1 MRLSRGIAGCSW
13 PAFVLAAM
21 CCSVAAAQNPIPVVV
36 PIVAD
41 TAAPI
46 IIKAVKPKTTNG
58 LARFQGTVMHA
69 NIAEI
74 TVRAK
79 DNELSIRSFSLSQ
92 PAADKMQKIIDKG
105 GYQFGDKVT
114 VFYDPSNL
122 KAVKIKGK
130 ASRPI

>member
-1 MRLSRGIAGCSW
+1 MRSRRRIALHYLPAFAIAAIGCSIT
-13 PAFVLAAM
+13 
-21 CCSVAAAQNPIPVVV
+21 AAQD
-36 PIVAD
+36 PIVIAPIVVD
-41 TAAPI
+41 TAVPLVV
-46 IIKAVKPKTTNG
+46 KAVKPKTTNG
-58 LARFQGTVMHA
+58 LAKFEGFVMHA

-79 DNELSIRSFSLSQ
+79 DRELSIRSFSLSR
-92 PAADKMQKIIDKG
+92 AASEKMQKIVDKG

-114 VFYDPSNL
+114 VFYDPANL

>member
-1 MRLSRGIAGCSW
+1 MS
-13 PAFVLAAM
+13 
-21 CCSVAAAQNPIPVVV
+21 CSVAAAQNPIPVVA
-36 PIVAD
+36 PIVLD

-46 IIKAVKPKTTNG
+46 IIKAVKPKTNNG
-58 LARFQGTVMHA
+58 LAKFQGTVMHA

-79 DNELSIRSFSLSQ
+79 DDELSIRSFSLSQ
-92 PAADKMQKIIDKG
+92 AASDKMQKIVDKG

-130 ASRPI
+130 ASRPL